1 MKKIISLFLGTLLL
15 TVFSVTGANA
25 KTLKCQTVINAKA
38 DEVVMLKDFGQTV
51 TDLTGGSIKFEILPA
66 GTVVGVKETL
76 DAVGMDPGV
85 VKENITTSGL
95 DLSSLRPGDVIEL
108 GNEVRLQITEPCEP
122 CSRLDEVRDGLQA
135 ELAGRRGMLAT
146 IITGGIA
153 STDDR
158 IQVSDS
164 ELLPSE

>member
-1 MKKIISLFLGTLLL
+1 MNKEGRAVRLMVNPGTRQLMRH
-15 TVFSVTGANA
+15 VREAHF
-25 KTLKCQTVINAKA
+25 
-38 DEVVMLKDFGQTV
+38 
-51 TDLTGGSIKFEILPA
+51 
-66 GTVVGVKETL
+66 VVGQGIEGNKSFGSGRRTHRQVLLIDAETL
-76 DAVGMDPGV
+76 DTVGMQPGV

-95 DLSSLRPGDVIEL
+95 DLNSLRPGDVIEL
-108 GNEVRLQITEPCEP
+108 GTQVRLQITEPCEP
-122 CSRLDEVRDGLQA
+122 CSRLDEIRDGLQT

-158 IQVSDS
+158 IRVTDS

>member
-1 MKKIISLFLGTLLL
+1 MEGRAVRLMVNPGTRQPMRH
-15 TVFSVTGANA
+15 VGEAHF
-25 KTLKCQTVINAKA
+25 
-38 DEVVMLKDFGQTV
+38 
-51 TDLTGGSIKFEILPA
+51 
-66 GTVVGVKETL
+66 VVGQGIEGNKNFGSGRRTHRQVLLIDEETL

>member
-1 MKKIISLFLGTLLL
+1 MNKEGRAVRLMVNPGTRQPMRH
-15 TVFSVTGANA
+15 VREAHF
-25 KTLKCQTVINAKA
+25 
-38 DEVVMLKDFGQTV
+38 
-51 TDLTGGSIKFEILPA
+51 
-66 GTVVGVKETL
+66 VVGQGIEGNKNFGSGRRTHRQVLLIDEETL
-76 DAVGMDPGV
+76 DTVGMQPGV

-95 DLSSLRPGDVIEL
+95 DLNSLRPGDVIEL
-108 GNEVRLQITEPCEP
+108 GTQVRLQITEPCEP
-122 CSRLDEVRDGLQA
+122 CSRLDEIRDGLQT

-158 IQVSDS
+158 IRVTDS